1 MSSLHKFNTHEAL
14 ILVTFES
21 LNYISIKSDNMHC
34 SYESYQQS
42 HHCL

>member
-1 MSSLHKFNTHEAL
+1 MSSLHKFNTHEAF

-21 LNYISIKSDNMHC
+21 LYISIKSDNMHC